1 MGRLPLEGPH
11 SCLEMK
17 MNKLL
22 SWCWGSAMDLFHQ
35 DPCSCPASL
44 APWSLEE
51 ASSLRRSS
59 VGPCLPFLEGDSFS
73 SDLPCLDV
81 LEVWWGP
88 GCLVGEAVTRG
99 CSQEADL
106 AYGGRALGHL
116 GTVET

>member
-1 MGRLPLEGPH
+1 
-11 SCLEMK
+11 

-22 SWCWGSAMDLFHQ
+22 SWCWDLARDLFHQ
-35 DPCSCPASL
+35 DPCSCLASL
-44 APWSLEE
+44 APWNLGE

-59 VGPCLPFLEGDSFS
+59 VGPCLPCPGGDSFS
-73 SDLPCLDV
+73 LDLPCLDV

-88 GCLVGEAVTRG
+88 GCLAGEAVTPG

-116 GTVET
+116 GTAET

>member
-22 SWCWGSAMDLFHQ
+22 SWCWGLAMDLFHR
-35 DPCSCPASL
+35 DPCSCLAFL
-44 APWSLEE
+44 APWSLEA
-51 ASSLRRSS
+51 ASSLRHSS
-59 VGPCLPFLEGDSFS
+59 VGPCLPYLGGDSFS
-73 SDLPCLDV
+73 LGLPCLDG
-81 LEVWWGP
+81 LEVWWGL
-88 GCLVGEAVTRG
+88 GCLEGEAVTRG

-106 AYGGRALGHL
+106 AYGGRALDHQ